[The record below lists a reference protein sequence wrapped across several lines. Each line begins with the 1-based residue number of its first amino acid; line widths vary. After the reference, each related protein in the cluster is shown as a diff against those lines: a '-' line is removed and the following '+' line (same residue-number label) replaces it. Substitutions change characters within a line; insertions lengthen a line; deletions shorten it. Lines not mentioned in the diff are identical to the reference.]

1 MRFHYLQHVPFE
13 GPAHIAAIAETL
25 GVSMSGTKLFDNA
38 QLPSTSDFDALFVM
52 GGPMSVH
59 DEPRYAW
66 LKREKEFVARAISE
80 GKKVIGICLGAQ
92 IIAEVLGAKV
102 YKNQFREIGWFPL
115 RKTVPSGLS
124 AGDIFPESFHAF
136 HWHGETF
143 SLPPGAL
150 HCARSEACENQAFS
164 YGDNV
169 LALQFHL
176 ESTVESVNL
185 LIDHASDELDGS
197 RYVQPVEA
205 LRDTK
210 HLRDSNVLMRT
221 LIKKWIIAPGDN

>member
-13 GPAHIAAIAETL
+13 GPAQIAAIAESL
-25 GVSMSGTKLFDNA
+25 GVAMSGTQLFDN
-38 QLPSTSDFDALFVM
+38 QPLPSASDFDALFIM

-59 DEPRYAW
+59 DESQYGW
-66 LKREKEFVARAISE
+66 LKKEKAFVASAIAG
-80 GKKVIGICLGAQ
+80 GKKVAGICLGAQ
-92 IIAEVLGAKV
+92 IIAEVLGAEV
-102 YKNQFREIGWFPL
+102 YKNQFREIGWFPVQ
-115 RKTVPSGLS
+115 KIASS
-124 AGDIFPESFHAF
+124 ASPAGGIFPESFYAF

-143 SLPPGAL
+143 SLPSGAAHL
-150 HCARSEACENQAFS
+150 ARSEACENQAFS

-185 LIDHASDELDGS
+185 LIEHASDELDGS
-197 RYVQPVEA
+197 RYVQPVEM

-210 HLRDSNVLMRT
+210 HLRASNTLMRS
-221 LIKKWIIAPGDN
+221 LIEKWITAPGGN